1 MTYTIML
8 PPRPEVV
15 AEVGRYLGRPNRHL
29 FVFARSED
37 DPGRPAACPE
47 PQNEFRLQD
56 YDPAGVPQVS
66 ADTLPDKVAL
76 LLAYSCCGSD
86 VGTVEKCL
94 WGVERIKSEVAVP
107 VLRVAL
113 ERHREDRS
121 YLWIMTAL
129 IKSGAVDLVD
139 RAARELAAGRAGDDR
154 ERYDEEGVARAIAEA
169 VGPDSWRTLAPLVS
183 HPNVLVRRA
192 VFERLREMRLPESA
206 PELAAG
212 LDDTDL
218 HVQYLAG
225 MTLVEIWKPPGDLAP
240 GVGVFAEEREKCVEA
255 WKALAR
261 EHGVYPP
268 RAR

>member
-1 MTYTIML
+1 L
-8 PPRPEVV
+8 
-15 AEVGRYLGRPNRHL
+15 
-29 FVFARSED
+29 
-37 DPGRPAACPE
+37 
-47 PQNEFRLQD
+47 
-56 YDPAGVPQVS
+56 
-66 ADTLPDKVAL
+66 
-76 LLAYSCCGSD
+76 
-86 VGTVEKCL
+86 EKCL

-113 ERHREDRS
+113 ERHRGNRA
-121 YLWIMTAL
+121 YMQIMATL
-129 IKSGAVDLVD
+129 INFGATDLVGLAVSELASRRVQNGREKYSEGNLARAVCGAVD
-139 RAARELAAGRAGDDR
+139 GDH
-154 ERYDEEGVARAIAEA
+154 
-169 VGPDSWRTLAPLVS
+169 WRMLAPLVS